1 MEQLNHGPLF
11 NEINSLFSNYDKEL
25 EQVKKNIISLLEN
38 FKQKYD
44 SDLKLFIKNINNKL
58 DTIDKL
64 NQKEINKEIKA
75 INEKSKIIFL
85 DKINYIKDKI
95 IQNNDEFFEDIQN
108 KIADYI
114 EEGTKEETK
123 ENTIS
128 LKSLNDDKAEI
139 DSSISEFDIYNPFNK
154 QNFDFDQILLQSNIS
169 RVESNQNSGI
179 ININNNKDKKI
190 PPPKCKEHPDKTAVY
205 QCVGH
210 CDETFCKQ
218 CFNDGDIIY
227 LHDDKI
233 KEINKKIN
241 KDSTKNNPIKNF
253 LNWNKRIIEI
263 YVQKFSDLINSNR
276 IPEICSDE
284 NVDISKF
291 ENHITFLNKV
301 NELHK
306 KSNKCDKINDQIISI
321 LKTIVESK
329 TKILQS
335 AKIDNN
341 NFELIQ
347 NNSQLSITIFPHR
360 NLTKKEEISNKLK
373 ADIEHNFSEF
383 NTNEIINDNNVFII
397 VNDNINSKSFK
408 TIHVVREKDIL
419 KSLKIIYNL
428 HILKINYLM
437 NSCNIG
443 EDNLDPKD
451 DAILFSPNRNLM
463 NISGE
468 KYFPPV
474 GWFGVGLKTQEENTN
489 WPIAYIAINGSK
501 FYENYGQIIRI
512 LEIIIQNKKI
522 DILVSDLENKEKDRR
537 HLNNIIGKGIFL
549 FQRIECAEKCTNII
563 EFGEK
568 KYKIIL
574 MVKVKKDKI
583 KESEKHRGVWFV
595 DKDSIHIYRVL
606 FKEVDDAKIN
616 V

>member
-139 DSSISEFDIYNPFNK
+139 VSSISEFDIYNPFNK

-169 RVESNQNSGI
+169 RVESNKNSGI

-190 PPPKCKEHPDKTAVY
+190 PPPKCKEHPDKIAAY

-210 CDETFCKQ
+210 CDDTFCKQ

-397 VNDNINSKSFK
+397 VNDNIN
-408 TIHVVREKDIL
+408 
-419 KSLKIIYNL
+419 Y
-428 HILKINYLM
+428 
-437 NSCNIG
+437 
-443 EDNLDPKD
+443 
-451 DAILFSPNRNLM
+451 
-463 NISGE
+463 
-468 KYFPPV
+468 
-474 GWFGVGLKTQEENTN
+474 

-501 FYENYGQIIRI
+501 FYGNYGQIIRV
-512 LEIIIQNKKI
+512 LEIIIQIKKI
-522 DILVSDLENKEKDRR
+522 DILVSDLENKEMDRR
-537 HLNNIIGKGIFL
+537 NLNNIIGKGIFL
-549 FQRIECAEKCTNII
+549 FQRIECAEKCANII